1 MTATAI
7 QPAKVYALVVGIEKY
22 QAGSAYDLNGP
33 ANDALN
39 FSSWLLDQGVE
50 PEHIYLFL
58 SPLEQNQGVRTAAEA
73 RGLTPA
79 PATHDRI
86 TSTIRSRLTNESSRG
101 ELLYV
106 FWGGHGI
113 ITKTDATVRRL
124 FFADT
129 DDDTKWNL
137 NVNSLVEA
145 LSTAAHGAGFP
156 QQIFLIDACAN
167 GFYQSLAQTI
177 QGEVAEVKFAASGEF
192 GPSEQFVFFAS
203 PDYGVATNDANAGTG
218 QFSQA
223 VLEELKGQSLLPDMK
238 AIAERIQADFL
249 KNQKIRPVYW
259 LKLGDD
265 QIDVSARMSPKN
277 LAVNSSQI
285 RKLQWLQRKRT
296 NLEQQLDDVQSE
308 IEATPDVTIRGTYE
322 NRLNLLFKQIEQ
334 VDHDIQ
340 VIQGGK

>member
-33 ANDALN
+33 ANDALK

-58 SPLEQNQGVRTAAEA
+58 SPLEQNQGVRSAAEG

-79 PATHDRI
+79 HATHDLI
-86 TSTIRSRLTNESSRG
+86 SNTIRSQLTSERSRG
-101 ELLYV
+101 DLLYV

-113 ITKTDATVRRL
+113 ITKTDVTTRRL

-137 NVNSLVEA
+137 NVNSFVEA
-145 LSTAAHGAGFP
+145 LGTAAHGAGFP
-156 QQIFLIDACAN
+156 QQVFLIDACAN
-167 GFYQSLAQTI
+167 GFYQGLAQTI
-177 QGEVAEVKFAASGEF
+177 QGEVAGIKFAASGEIER
-192 GPSEQFVFFAS
+192 GEQFVFFAS

-218 QFSQA
+218 RFSQA

-265 QIDVSARMSPKN
+265 QIDVSASMSPKN
-277 LAVNSSQI
+277 PAANSSQ
-285 RKLQWLQRKRT
+285 RLKLQWLQRKRT
-296 NLEQQLDDVQSE
+296 NLEQQLDVVQSE
-308 IEATPDVTIRGTYE
+308 IEATIDVTIKGTYE

-334 VDHDIQ
+334 VDHEIQ
-340 VIQGGK
+340 VVRGGK